1 MKRAKTL
8 TPSDAAPDKSASP
21 SSGSSTTTNTSGT
34 PSTSAAAATIAVTKR
49 RRNNPDECCVTCKLR
64 KVKCSG
70 KSGDDPCDNCSRLK
84 LKCSFVHT
92 VDGTKTFD
100 KVARITPN
108 GTVTEAGT
116 LRKRAQR
123 ACQQC
128 HAHKTKCSGDLPRC
142 ARCQLNELPCEYTPS
157 KRKFANLPGQSSSAS
172 TTPTTPHV
180 VATAS
185 SDDGVSR
192 DMLSGQTPTAMEHPL
207 VPSPTAQDQLLKR
220 DVLLKHVDVYF
231 EQLFH
236 MPCMGFLHP
245 GTIYRLIEQDKLPPP
260 LAAGICSIT
269 ADFVS
274 PGAAGRAFALQCN
287 EQLEFFVLR
296 NCAFMSRDY
305 LVYHLF
311 AVLYNWVS
319 GPLAKVW
326 MWTATASRLIKC
338 LQLNYEPDLRSS
350 QETYA
355 EREIQR
361 RSVWQIYIIDHFLS
375 GGHDEHLLLP
385 SSTIHIRLPCS
396 DQAFRDELPST
407 MDTLD
412 KVPPIPAIIGDNS
425 LDACHVRLLTIR
437 SQVLRATKR
446 FTDSSQAHL
455 LDTMRPEQFMEHVN
469 QYQTALY
476 RFSDS
481 LPEHL
486 KLSVANVDA
495 HILRPNRPSFTML
508 HTWYCQT
515 HIELYSFSLHALKRS
530 NGQDHVPWDFFL
542 RSNQD
547 FLLRS
552 QQQAVSYAICL
563 AQTWEYSLQN
573 IKRCPSATL
582 RSGLVTVDWMV
593 GACAVDV
600 VEVLLTARKYKLYN
614 NLRGNTS
621 AQMCYLK
628 PIDDSLLSGLISN
641 IVSLVNDL
649 AMYLPRVEHYGNVIH
664 DKIKEFEEDI
674 ANGNHPNTMK
684 PEEHGA
690 TPSPTS
696 LPGMDNMIP
705 QTQVEVDVSPKS
717 LSDSASISDKYL
729 RKKSASFEKPMNY
742 GGVSHIADLP
752 VLPYCLRQAQDT
764 SLDGPF
770 APPTTGNF
778 NAAINSAH
786 LMDHSAQQSYGPSL
800 APNLGPVFEAAFRT
814 TMPVDAAMHGA
825 MTYSQIPVTEGPQ
838 SDMST
843 PMQPYHTD
851 ENMYVAQGTP
861 YGFPNE
867 QHHQTPW
874 VQHAIRDPNAYS

>member
-1 MKRAKTL
+1 MKRAKTF

-21 SSGSSTTTNTSGT
+21 SSASSSAATTATTTTSTSTTSIPTT
-34 PSTSAAAATIAVTKR
+34 AAAATVTKR
-49 RRNNPDECCVTCKLR
+49 RRNNPDECY
-64 KVKCSG
+64 
-70 KSGDDPCDNCSRLK
+70 
-84 LKCSFVHT
+84 
-92 VDGTKTFD
+92 

-128 HAHKTKCSGDLPRC
+128 HAHKTKCSGDLPKC

-157 KRKFANLPGQSSSAS
+157 KRKFANLPGQSSASA
-172 TTPTTPHV
+172 TPAPQV
-180 VATAS
+180 VRAAS
-185 SDDGVSR
+185 SEGGSIKEALNDQASAALDNALIPS
-192 DMLSGQTPTAMEHPL
+192 LS
-207 VPSPTAQDQLLKR
+207 VQDQLLRR
-220 DVLLKHVDVYF
+220 DVILKHVDVYF

-296 NCAFMSRDY
+296 NCAFMTRDY
-305 LVYHLF
+305 LVYHLL

-385 SSTIHIRLPCS
+385 SSSIHIRLPCS
-396 DQAFRDELPST
+396 DQVFRDEQPST

-412 KVPPIPAIIGDNS
+412 KIPPVPASLGDNS

-446 FTDSSQAHL
+446 FTDSPHGHF
-455 LDTMRPEQFMEHVN
+455 LDIMRPEQFMEHVN
-469 QYQTALY
+469 QFQTALY

-486 KLSVANVDA
+486 KLSVANVDS
-495 HILRPNRPSFTML
+495 HILRPDRPSYTML

-515 HIELYSFSLHALKRS
+515 HIELYSFSLHALKKS
-530 NGQDHVPWDFFL
+530 TPQDSIPWDFFL

-547 FLLRS
+547 FLFRS

-563 AQTWEYSLQN
+563 SQTWEYSLQN
-573 IKRCPSATL
+573 IKRNPSATL
-582 RSGLVTVDWMV
+582 KSGLVTVDWMV

-600 VEVLLTARKYKLYN
+600 VEVLLTARRYKLYE

-621 AQMCYLK
+621 AQMCYSK
-628 PIDDSLLSGLISN
+628 PVDDSLLAGLISK
-641 IVSLVNDL
+641 IVMLVNDL
-649 AMYLPRVEHYGNVIH
+649 AMFLPRVEHYGNVIQE
-664 DKIKEFEEDI
+664 KIKEFEEDM
-674 ANGNHPNTMK
+674 NSGNHPGSVK
-684 PEEHGA
+684 AEDHGP
-690 TPSPTS
+690 TPSPTN

-705 QTQVEVDVSPKS
+705 QTQVGVNVSPKS
-717 LSDSASISDKYL
+717 LSDSASISEKYL
-729 RKKSASFEKPMNY
+729 RKKSTSFERPMGYN
-742 GGVSHIADLP
+742 GVSQIADLP
-752 VLPYCLRQAQDT
+752 VMPYCLRQAQDT

-778 NAAINSAH
+778 NSIH
-786 LMDHSAQQSYGPSL
+786 FMDHSAQPSFSPAI
-800 APNLGPVFEAAFRT
+800 APNMGPVFEAAFRSAL
-814 TMPVDAAMHGA
+814 PVDATMHGPMHGT
-825 MTYSQIPVTEGPQ
+825 MTYNHCPVTEGPQ
-838 SDMST
+838 SDMQT
-843 PMQPYHTD
+843 AMAPYHTD
-851 ENMYVAQGTP
+851 ENIFVTQGTP
-861 YGFPNE
+861 YAFPNE
-867 QHHQTPW
+867 QQHHSPW
-874 VQHAIRDPNAYS
+874 VQHPIRDPHSYT